1 MSFARVR
8 AVAGKEL
15 TVLWTSPVPY
25 VVGALFQAVL
35 AALFVDQLHAREQAV
50 VQPLFPLAGFLLL
63 LTVPI
68 ITMRSFAE
76 EARTGTL
83 DLLQAAP
90 VPPSPL
96 VAGKWLAGWLTTLA
110 MLLPTGVL
118 VVIVRWLGHPDRG
131 PVIAGYVGLALLAA
145 TLTGVGVLA
154 SSLTSSQPV
163 AAMVAVFGL
172 LLLWFSN
179 IGSGTLNAGDVLAHF
194 SLSERLRSF
203 AGGAIDTSDV
213 GFLVAAVVVT
223 LAVTALVVDS
233 RRLR

>member
-1 MSFARVR
+1 MNFARLR

-15 TVLWTSPVPY
+15 TVLWSSPVPY
-25 VVGALFQAVL
+25 VVGALFQGVL

-118 VVIVRWLGHPDRG
+118 VVIVRWLGYKATPGTTFGRPAPKLGTDGAPTTEEENVGENGKPD
-131 PVIAGYVGLALLAA
+131 IA
-145 TLTGVGVLA
+145 
-154 SSLTSSQPV
+154 
-163 AAMVAVFGL
+163 
-172 LLLWFSN
+172 
-179 IGSGTLNAGDVLAHF
+179 
-194 SLSERLRSF
+194 
-203 AGGAIDTSDV
+203 
-213 GFLVAAVVVT
+213 
-223 LAVTALVVDS
+223 
-233 RRLR
+233 